1 MAAISRN
8 RGMLRRL
15 IQRARRLW
23 RRRRAD
29 VHLISYPKC
38 GRTWLVVLISK
49 SLELHYGI
57 RLRKPLR
64 LRAYARPWREI
75 PYILQHHDGGPEFRL
90 PEELE
95 QDKSEYAGSKVV
107 FMVRDPRDVLVSSY
121 FQKTRRNA
129 NYQGHMEE
137 YVRERRGGIETLVDF
152 YTIWARNHALP
163 KDFLLL
169 RYEEL
174 HADTPGQLRR
184 VLDFIGVSGVS
195 DATIQAAV
203 DFGRF
208 DNMRQ
213 LEARNAMGSSALS
226 ARDMSDTESYK
237 TRKGK
242 VGGYRDYLDGQSLH
256 HVENV
261 IASRLDPFFEEY
273 RYRSSGSGL
282 DPDRPNTPNSTS
294 P

>member
-8 RGMLRRL
+8 RGPLRRGV
-15 IQRARRLW
+15 QRIRRRW

-38 GRTWLVVLISK
+38 GRTWLVVLLSK

-64 LRAYARPWREI
+64 LRGYARPWRDI
-75 PYILQHHDGGPEFRL
+75 PYILQHHDGGPEFLL

-95 QDKSEYAGSKVV
+95 QDKSDYAGRKVV

-129 NYQGHMEE
+129 NYQGRMED

-152 YTIWARNHALP
+152 YNIWARNRDVP
-163 KDFLLL
+163 GDFLLL
-169 RYEEL
+169 RYEDL
-174 HADTPGQLRR
+174 HADTTGQLRR
-184 VLDFIGVSGVS
+184 VLEFIGMQDVSKE
-195 DATIQAAV
+195 TLRAAV

-213 LEARNAMGSSALS
+213 LESRNAMGSSSLA
-226 ARDMSDTESYK
+226 ARDADDTESYK
-237 TRKGK
+237 TRKGE
-242 VGGYRDYLDGQSLH
+242 VGGYREYLDGESLEY
-256 HVENV
+256 VEAIINE
-261 IASRLDPFFEEY
+261 RLDPWYAGY
-273 RYRSSGSGL
+273 RYF
-282 DPDRPNTPNSTS
+282 STAS
-294 P
+294 

>member
-8 RGMLRRL
+8 RGPLRRG
-15 IQRARRLW
+15 IQHIRRRW

-38 GRTWLVVLISK
+38 GRTWLVVLLSK
-49 SLELHYGI
+49 ALELHYGI

-64 LRAYARPWREI
+64 LRGYARPWRDI
-75 PYILQHHDGGPEFRL
+75 PYILQHHDGGPEFLL

-95 QDKSEYAGSKVV
+95 QDKSDYAGRKVV

-129 NYQGHMEE
+129 NYQGRMED

-152 YTIWARNHALP
+152 YNIWARNRDVP
-163 KDFLLL
+163 GDFLLL
-169 RYEEL
+169 RYEDL
-174 HADTPGQLRR
+174 HTDTADQLRR
-184 VLDFIGVSGVS
+184 VLEFIGMQDVS
-195 DATIQAAV
+195 TETLRAAV

-213 LEARNAMGSSALS
+213 LESRNAMGSSSLA
-226 ARDMSDTESYK
+226 ARDADDTESYK
-237 TRKGK
+237 TRKGE
-242 VGGYRDYLDGQSLH
+242 VGGYREYLDGESLEY
-256 HVENV
+256 VEAIINE
-261 IASRLDPFFEEY
+261 RLDPWYAGY
-273 RYRSSGSGL
+273 RYYSAAS
-282 DPDRPNTPNSTS
+282 
-294 P
+294 